1 MTSYSANNTDYPV
14 LSGEVQ
20 KRNRPSFIP
29 ASGKK
34 TTEVPETSF
43 TLPSPSNGLLIN
55 HRKSNPVVIKNGMMN
70 DVNSGIKHQL
80 PVPKPKMEPSLKQ
93 EDDGFQVVKK
103 GPSGKNDGTPL
114 KAIKKASIMELPLD
128 KGKTSVK
135 IAHKYTEKPQTT
147 KSMKKNQKRRA
158 KKASA

>member
-1 MTSYSANNTDYPV
+1 
-14 LSGEVQ
+14 
-20 KRNRPSFIP
+20 
-29 ASGKK
+29 
-34 TTEVPETSF
+34 
-43 TLPSPSNGLLIN
+43 
-55 HRKSNPVVIKNGMMN
+55 
-70 DVNSGIKHQL
+70 
-80 PVPKPKMEPSLKQ
+80 MEPSLKQ

>member
-135 IAHKYTEKPQTT
+135 IAHKYTEKLLTT
-147 KSMKKNQKRRA
+147 KSMKMIL
-158 KKASA
+158 

>member
-1 MTSYSANNTDYPV
+1 MW
-14 LSGEVQ
+14 
-20 KRNRPSFIP
+20 
-29 ASGKK
+29 
-34 TTEVPETSF
+34 
-43 TLPSPSNGLLIN
+43 TL
-55 HRKSNPVVIKNGMMN
+55 
-70 DVNSGIKHQL
+70 DQHQL
-80 PVPKPKMEPSLKQ
+80 GPKPKMEPSLKQ

-103 GPSGKNDGTPL
+103 GPSGKMMELPE
-114 KAIKKASIMELPLD
+114 AIKKASIMEPFD